1 MNRQTQ
7 QAEAEQAAA
16 GWHSMTL
23 LIARVLANQPPPA
36 VPPTIAC
43 RPQEMQFGTLP
54 VNMSIFCGADVE
66 YSSGMFAAGGLLF
79 TAASLAASAA
89 INANNRRKAQ
99 AAAAPQWRPTGTFPA
114 IVTNQRLLL
123 MAGQWS
129 SYYHDHLL
137 MMEPNPLGY
146 SVALHYER
154 VEPIMLHGPWV
165 PWATVAIC
173 ASRWGTP
180 WPPGFVPP
188 PQLQPAVQ
196 PPPAQPM
203 HLPAQQ
209 QPQLPPGPEAP

>member
-1 MNRQTQ
+1 MQ

-23 LIARVLANQPPPA
+23 LIARVQAGQQPLAT
-36 VPPTIAC
+36 PPTIAC
-43 RPQEMQFGTLP
+43 RPQEVQYGTLP

-66 YSSGMFAAGGLLF
+66 YSSSMFSAGGLFL

-89 INANNRRKAQ
+89 VNANNRRKAQ
-99 AAAAPQWRPTGTFPA
+99 AAAAPQWRLMGRFPA
-114 IVTNQRLLL
+114 IVTSERLLV

-137 MMEPNPLGY
+137 MIEPNPLGY

-154 VEPIMLHGPWV
+154 TEPIMLHGPWV
-165 PWATVAIC
+165 PWTTVALC

-188 PQLQPAVQ
+188 PQLQPVVR
-196 PPPAQPM
+196 PPAQVMPS
-203 HLPAQQ
+203 QR
-209 QPQLPPGPEAP
+209 PPDQAAE

>member
-1 MNRQTQ
+1 MSRYQQMQ

-23 LIARVLANQPPPA
+23 LIARVQAGQQPLAT
-36 VPPTIAC
+36 PPTIAC
-43 RPQEMQFGTLP
+43 RPQEVQYGTLP

-66 YSSGMFAAGGLLF
+66 YSSSMFSAGGLFL

-89 INANNRRKAQ
+89 VNANNRRKAQ
-99 AAAAPQWRPTGTFPA
+99 AAAAPQWRLMGRFPA
-114 IVTNQRLLL
+114 IVTSERLLV

-137 MMEPNPLGY
+137 MIEPNPLGY

-154 VEPIMLHGPWV
+154 TEPIMLHGPWV

-188 PQLQPAVQ
+188 PQLQAVVR
-196 PPPAQPM
+196 PPAQVMPS
-203 HLPAQQ
+203 QR
-209 QPQLPPGPEAP
+209 PPDQAAE